1 MYFSRDDI
9 YLSELKK
16 KKKKMTVNTQKEI
29 VTKEA

>member
-16 KKKKMTVNTQKEI
+16 KKSLRYGKYTERDSH
-29 VTKEA
+29 